1 MLALDATPI
10 WFTTAT
16 FGADELHF
24 EIKVISCVEPSLKV
38 AVAVNGSIAPRR
50 IVGADGVIAMLT
62 IVAFETVSVVVA
74 AVRPL

>member
-1 MLALDATPI
+1 M
-10 WFTTAT
+10 FTTAT
-16 FGADELHF
+16 VGTDEVHF

-38 AVAVNGSIAPRR
+38 PVAVNGSIAPRR